1 VLSRT
6 PHRRLP
12 SAVFRLR
19 SLEVLKVDRNCLQ
32 TIPHELGQ
40 LPTLN
45 RHRFARF
52 VVDFVVQLV
61 VRQIRNKSTA
71 RCTTTTKSS
80 VA

>member
-45 RHRFARF
+45 RHRF

-61 VRQIRNKSTA
+61 VHQIRNKSTA
-71 RCTTTTKSS
+71 RCTMTTNSS